1 MNKKIQ
7 RSSSSPLDG
16 QEEEF
21 SSMCVLYDG
30 FMLDEVPQIKPSE
43 CSTKSSRSQQP
54 PAEGV
59 KSLRD
64 EEVGEE
70 KYDLHFG
77 TAVID
82 SHGKGHRDPTVKAL
96 IFGAPFHLVSIE
108 KLSDRAATPT
118 FVDCSSGSS
127 SWVDKSS

>member
-1 MNKKIQ
+1 MDEMNKKIQ

-30 FMLDEVPQIKPSE
+30 FMLDELPQIKPTK

-59 KSLRD
+59 KNLRD
-64 EEVGEE
+64 EEVGKE

-77 TAVID
+77 TTVID

-96 IFGAPFHLVSIE
+96 IFGASCLSISLGKYRKAE
-108 KLSDRAATPT
+108 
-118 FVDCSSGSS
+118 
-127 SWVDKSS
+127 